1 MARISGRNGR
11 VYLGIASSAATAEP
25 LPFVA
30 TYNINFS
37 TTKIDVTAMGDDN
50 KVYLSGLRDAAGAFN
65 GFYDDSTAQTYT
77 AATDGAPR
85 KFYLYPSTGNTGQ
98 YFFGQIIADMNI
110 DASVDGATAMSANW
124 SAYSIISKVG

>member
-1 MARISGRNGR
+1 MSRISGRSGR
-11 VYLGIASSAATAEP
+11 VYLGIASSSATAEP

-30 TYNINFS
+30 TYNINFA

-50 KVYLSGLRDAAGAFN
+50 KVYLAGLRDASGSFS
-65 GFYDDSTAQTYT
+65 GFYDDSSAQTYT
-77 AATDGAPR
+77 AATDGQSR
-85 KFYLYPSTGNTGQ
+85 KFYLYPSTNNTGQ
-98 YFFGQIIADMNI
+98 YFFGQIIADMTI

>member
-11 VYLGIASSAATAEP
+11 VYLAIASGGTAEP

-30 TYNINFS
+30 TYNINFA

-50 KVYLSGLRDAAGAFN
+50 KVYLAGLRDASGSFS

-77 AATDGAPR
+77 AATDGQSR
-85 KFYLYPSTGNTGQ
+85 KFYLYPSTSNTGQ
-98 YFFGQIIADMNI
+98 YFFGQILADMTI

>member
-11 VYLGIASSAATAEP
+11 VYMGIASSSATAEP

-37 TTKIDVTAMGDDN
+37 TNKIDVTAMGDTN
-50 KVYLSGLRDAAGAFN
+50 KVYLSGLRDASGAFN
-65 GFYDDSTAQTYT
+65 GWYDDATAQTYT

-85 KFYLYPSTGNTGQ
+85 KFYLYPNLDLPLQ
-98 YFFGQIIADMNI
+98 YFFGQILADLTI
-110 DASVDGATAMSANW
+110 DANVDGATAMAASWA
-124 SAYSIISKVG
+124 AYSPITKVG

>member
-11 VYLGIASSAATAEP
+11 VYLAIASGGTAEP

-30 TYNINFS
+30 TYNINFA

-50 KVYLSGLRDAAGAFN
+50 KVYLAGLRDASGSFS

-77 AATDGAPR
+77 AATDGAAR
-85 KFYLYPSTGNTGQ
+85 KFYLYPSTSNTGQ
-98 YFFGQIIADMNI
+98 YFFGQILADMTI